1 MILIIC
7 LLVPMASAVN
17 NTTANVTTQFNVTQN
32 VTQNVT
38 ANITSNVT
46 PTLTRIL
53 PSPEQFYGNATYSDG
68 TPVLKGSP
76 IIAKD
81 QTGRIVGNFNMTSDG
96 VYGDQ
101 YASSPKLIVNGES
114 SDDTISFYVGDARST
129 GKTMKFNSGATKLV
143 DIIISATSKFTP
155 TAAPTTIIATP
166 IVTAPIVTP
175 APIVTAPVVTPAPIV
190 TAVPT
195 PVITAVS
202 TAVPTTIAPV
212 PATDDA
218 TPKFVGV
225 LLISIAVCVVGAILT
240 YFILT
245 KKMKR
250 DDEEEILL

>member
-1 MILIIC
+1 MIC
-7 LLVPMASAVN
+7 LMVIPLASAAN
-17 NTTANVTTQFNVTQN
+17 NTTANVTQN
-32 VTQNVT
+32 VTQNITQNITPVIT
-38 ANITSNVT
+38 SNITSNVT
-46 PTLTRIL
+46 PTVTKSL

-114 SDDTISFYVGDARST
+114 SDDTISFYVGDAKST

-155 TAAPTTIIATP
+155 TTAPTTIIATP

-195 PVITAVS
+195 PVITAVP

-218 TPKFVGV
+218 TPKFIGV

-245 KKMKR
+245 KKMQR
-250 DDEEEILL
+250 EDDTEILL

>member
-1 MILIIC
+1 MIC
-7 LLVPMASAVN
+7 LMVIPLASAAN
-17 NTTANVTTQFNVTQN
+17 NTTANVTQN
-32 VTQNVT
+32 VTQNITQNITPVIT
-38 ANITSNVT
+38 SNITSNVT
-46 PTLTRIL
+46 PTITRVL

-81 QTGRIVGNFNMTSDG
+81 QTGRIVGNFNMTADG

-114 SDDTISFYVGDARST
+114 SDDTISFYVGDAKST

-195 PVITAVS
+195 PVITAVP

-218 TPKFVGV
+218 TPKFIGV

-245 KKMKR
+245 KKMQR
-250 DDEEEILL
+250 EDDTEILL

>member
-1 MILIIC
+1 MIC

-38 ANITSNVT
+38 ANITANVT
-46 PTLTRIL
+46 PTVTRVL
-53 PSPEQFYGNATYSDG
+53 PSPEQFYGNVTYSDG
-68 TPVLKGSP
+68 APVLKGSK

-81 QTGRIVGNFNMTSDG
+81 QTGRIVGSFNITIDG
-96 VYGDQ
+96 KYGDQ

-114 SDDTISFYVGDARST
+114 SDDTIIFYVEDIRST

-143 DIIISATSKFTP
+143 DIIILSGSKFTTTAP
-155 TAAPTTIIATP
+155 TVVPTTIIATP
-166 IVTAPIVTP
+166 IVTAPITP
-175 APIVTAPVVTPAPIV
+175 APIVTAPVITPAPIV

-195 PVITAVS
+195 PVITAVP
-202 TAVPTTIAPV
+202 TKVPTTIAPV

-250 DDEEEILL
+250 DDDEEILL